1 MICCSLY
8 KGHTIGEIVITALAL
23 DDDVDDDP
31 DYPMERFIGKLTI
44 PFKNENLYA
53 EHATDDGRTTV
64 RAYSSVFELVLK
76 VSTAKMI
83 ATVPDLIAVLDAQ
96 NGAALGTPQYK
107 YGLRVLVLG
116 ITAAP
121 QWTETERGIAL
132 GGPSGFGYVFSWRQ
146 LA

>member
-1 MICCSLY
+1 M
-8 KGHTIGEIVITALAL
+8 V
-23 DDDVDDDP
+23 
-31 DYPMERFIGKLTI
+31 
-44 PFKNENLYA
+44 
-53 EHATDDGRTTV
+53 
-64 RAYSSVFELVLK
+64 
-76 VSTAKMI
+76 

-132 GGPSGFGYVFSWRQ
+132 GGPSGFGYVVLMEAIIIIETMCADSHTFPTNR
-146 LA
+146 LASTRGLAP